1 VIKYG
6 ENESTIGITK
16 LHAQPFKTIYL
27 RNAKQAYYTF
37 LKINYPQ
44 KYKEVYF
51 FSGILS

>member
-1 VIKYG
+1 MHNHLKQ
-6 ENESTIGITK
+6 
-16 LHAQPFKTIYL
+16 LIYL

-44 KYKEVYF
+44 KYKEVYL